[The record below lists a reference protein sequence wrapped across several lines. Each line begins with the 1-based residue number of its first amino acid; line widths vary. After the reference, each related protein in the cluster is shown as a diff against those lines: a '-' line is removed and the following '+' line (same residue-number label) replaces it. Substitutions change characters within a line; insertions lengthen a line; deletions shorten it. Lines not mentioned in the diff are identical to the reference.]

1 MADAPAPDITA
12 APVELM
18 VCVKCKM
25 GLPVPEGE
33 PTSGQRLHAA
43 ILERHLP
50 EGVTVTPVECFSNCD
65 FGCTVTLR
73 GGPDRWTYVYG
84 RFDPSDTQASHAD
97 IIAEGVTRYHATN
110 DGLVPWRER
119 PVHLRKN
126 CIARIPPQNGADT

>member
-1 MADAPAPDITA
+1 MADAP

-25 GLPVPEGE
+25 GLPVQEGE

-43 ILERHLP
+43 ILERDLP

-65 FGCTVTLR
+65 FGCTVTFR
-73 GGPDRWTYVYG
+73 GGADRWTYVYG
-84 RFDPSDTQASHAD
+84 KFDPSDAEASHAD
-97 IIAEGVTRYHATN
+97 VIAEGIARYHAAN

-126 CIARIPPQNGADT
+126 CIARIPPLNES